1 MAFTNEDTL
10 NILKILLGR
19 ENNYISVVD
28 TEGKYLYKN
37 PSLIQFL
44 NNDDSANNT
53 SFLNAIHNED
63 KEKIINVFKE
73 LISSGKEQSTEYRLI
88 DCSGNIH
95 NVRSWYGILSSK
107 ENHSEKI
114 ILITN
119 DITSEVSQ
127 REEIAKLKIIVEQSS
142 DQVVVTNKE
151 GIIEYVNPEFEKITG
166 YTKEESIGKTI
177 RKLIS
182 GKNDQKFYDEVW
194 GKIAGGQ
201 SFHGEVINKTKTGEY
216 FSCDKKIIPIKDK
229 DGNITH
235 FVSTSKTLETQI

>member
-19 ENNYISVVD
+19 ENNFISVVD
-28 TEGKYLYKN
+28 LEGKYLYKN
-37 PSLIQFL
+37 PSLIKLL
-44 NNDDSANNT
+44 NNDNSTHST
-53 SFLNAIHNED
+53 SFFNSVHDDD
-63 KEKIINVFKE
+63 KEKITSLFKE
-73 LISSGKEQSTEYRLI
+73 IISSGKEQCTEYRLM
-88 DCSGNIH
+88 DCDGNIC
-95 NVRSWYGILSSK
+95 NVRSWWSILSSK
-107 ENHSEKI
+107 ENHPEKI
-114 ILITN
+114 IIITN
-119 DITSEVSQ
+119 NITQEKDLEQ
-127 REEIAKLKIIVEQSS
+127 EIAKLKIVVEQSS

-151 GIIEYVNPEFEKITG
+151 GIIEYVNSAFETITG
-166 YTKEESIGKTI
+166 YSKEESVGRTI

-201 SFHGEVINKTKTGEY
+201 SFHGEVINKTKNGEY
-216 FSCDKKIIPIKDK
+216 FSCDKKITPIKDK